1 MDGISENRKTEET
14 PVLVTRA
21 SMPPVEEYEALVRRI
36 FESRWLTNMGEFHE
50 ELKAGLKE
58 KLGVRGLELFVNGHT
73 ALEMVIQAF
82 GLRGEVITTPF
93 TFASTVHA
101 IVRNGLRPVFCD
113 IREGDGTLDPEKL
126 EALITKD
133 TAAILPVH
141 VYGNIC
147 AYEAIDRVAKEH
159 GLKVIYDAAHAFGE
173 TICRKTPEGR
183 VEKLGVGNLGDA
195 SMFSFHA
202 TKVFHTIEGGAVTW
216 GNPENDF
223 LEGLLYRLKN
233 FGITGKESVEL
244 VGGNG
249 KMNEFCAAMG
259 ICNLKY
265 VDGWIAA
272 RGRLTERYRG
282 NLAGAKG
289 IRFLSPRQDASS
301 NHAYLPVLLEGGK
314 ARRDEVFDSLCA
326 EGIFPRKYFYPCANA
341 YACYREFCDE
351 RETPVA
357 KRFSESVLTLPLYP
371 DLPEETVDRICSLL
385 QK

>member
-113 IREGDGTLDPEKL
+113 IREEDGTLDPEKL

-147 AYEAIDRVAKEH
+147 A
-159 GLKVIYDAAHAFGE
+159 
-173 TICRKTPEGR
+173 
-183 VEKLGVGNLGDA
+183 
-195 SMFSFHA
+195 
-202 TKVFHTIEGGAVTW
+202 
-216 GNPENDF
+216 
-223 LEGLLYRLKN
+223 
-233 FGITGKESVEL
+233 
-244 VGGNG
+244 
-249 KMNEFCAAMG
+249 
-259 ICNLKY
+259 
-265 VDGWIAA
+265 
-272 RGRLTERYRG
+272 
-282 NLAGAKG
+282 
-289 IRFLSPRQDASS
+289 
-301 NHAYLPVLLEGGK
+301 
-314 ARRDEVFDSLCA
+314 
-326 EGIFPRKYFYPCANA
+326 
-341 YACYREFCDE
+341 
-351 RETPVA
+351 
-357 KRFSESVLTLPLYP
+357 
-371 DLPEETVDRICSLL
+371 
-385 QK
+385 

>member
-113 IREGDGTLDPEKL
+113 IREEDGTLDPEKL

-183 VEKLGVGNLGDA
+183 EKKLGVGNLGDA

-202 TKVFHTIEGGAVTW
+202 TKVFNTIEGGAVTW
-216 GNPENDF
+216 NNAEDKE
-223 LEGLLYRLKN
+223 LSDRLYKLKN
-233 FGITGKESVEL
+233 FGITGKEAVEY
-244 VGGNG
+244 VGGNA

-259 ICNLKY
+259 ICNLRHVDDWIKRRKAVNDRY
-265 VDGWIAA
+265 V
-272 RGRLTERYRG
+272 RNLSHTE
-282 NLAGAKG
+282 G
-289 IRFLSPRQDASS
+289 ISFLNPREDASR
-301 NHAYLPVLLEGGK
+301 NYAYMPVL
-314 ARRDEVFDSLCA
+314 FDGVRFKRNEIYEKLLS
-326 EGIFPRKYFYPCANA
+326 ENIYSRKYFYPCVNA
-341 YACYREFCDE
+341 YDCYRDSYDPHDTETALSISE
-351 RETPVA
+351 RI
-357 KRFSESVLTLPLYP
+357 LTIPIYP
-371 DLPEETVDRICSLL
+371 ELSAEDVDRICEIITG
-385 QK
+385 